1 MQWTSGCF
9 PIGTG
14 SLIRDVQ
21 AYRREYLR
29 KGMEIV
35 MKVLWLCNIA
45 LPVIARE
52 LHLEASNKEGWLSGL
67 AGILQEK
74 REENGIELSVA
85 FPMQGGDFPA
95 GQVIASMACYGFPE
109 DVGHPDKYDQT
120 LEPVL
125 KKIVDKVEPDLVH
138 CFGTEYPHTLAMCR
152 VFPRKERLLVGL
164 QGLCTLYAEAYFAD
178 LPKQVIDSV
187 TLRDWLRQ
195 DSLRQQQEKFVCR
208 GRQERESIRLAGN
221 VSGRTRWDRESAA
234 EWNERAC
241 YYAMNETLRPEFYG
255 PVWEAEGCIPH
266 SIFLSQGDYP
276 VKGLHYMLLAM
287 PAILERYPDAQLYVA
302 GNSLVAD
309 GTWKERLKRS
319 AYGRYL
325 RRLMREGSLEGKVV
339 FLGKMSAEQMRDRY
353 LKSSLFVCPSS
364 LENSP
369 NSLGEAMLLG
379 MPCVCA
385 AVGGIPSIFTG
396 GQDGI
401 AYKGFVMPGAEPES
415 PAGTGCG
422 KREGPGPG
430 WGERTYGGNRAEKD
444 AGELERIAACL
455 AGAVVEMWD
464 NPEKQRV
471 YCENARNRAAKTHD
485 RIQNYIRLT
494 EIYADIITKA

>member
-29 KGMEIV
+29 KGMEII

-364 LENSP
+364 LENPVSVQMWEGSRV
-369 NSLGEAMLLG
+369 SLPADRTELHIKALSCLG
-379 MPCVCA
+379 RSRKVQQGQ
-385 AVGGIPSIFTG
+385 AV
-396 GQDGI
+396 
-401 AYKGFVMPGAEPES
+401 E
-415 PAGTGCG
+415 
-422 KREGPGPG
+422 REKAPDRA
-430 WGERTYGGNRAEKD
+430 GEREHTAETGRKRRQENWS
-444 AGELERIAACL
+444 ALRRVLQERWSRCGTILKNSVFTAK
-455 AGAVVEMWD
+455 M
-464 NPEKQRV
+464 PEIVRQKPMT
-471 YCENARNRAAKTHD
+471 ASK
-485 RIQNYIRLT
+485 
-494 EIYADIITKA
+494 IISD